1 MARVTVRINLGPGAS
16 LGAVAGVVDD
26 LLVIH
31 DLGLRVDIIGAR
43 RDAEETIEGWW
54 RDSPG
59 QLAER
64 SLNLDESTSSRLQR
78 LLDQR
83 RQEDEVA
90 EHLAGAPPE
99 MWFDEWYHMQRRYFG
114 KGSRRRFLPPPFWPA
129 ASEVSLAEVAP
140 DLFARLVAEE
150 FGRYVQQVPT
160 VERLSYQNPIELVLI
175 GVGSLVTAAGFK
187 FGTFTEMAK
196 LIRDWSADKQE
207 RQDQARQTRANADRA
222 ELGSLRERAEIERT
236 DAETREI
243 NARASKAEAEAEV
256 LRRYARQGGRVEDLI
271 EAGLAPRELQ
281 AMAELTAGTVEVEV
295 DENGP

>member
-1 MARVTVRINLGPGAS
+1 MARVTIRVNLGPGAS

-31 DLGLRVDIIGAR
+31 DLGLRVDIICAR

-59 QLAER
+59 QLVER

-90 EHLAGAPPE
+90 ERLAGAPPE
-99 MWFDEWYHMQRRYFG
+99 IWFDEWYRMQRRYSG
-114 KGSRRRFLPPPFWPA
+114 QGSRRRFLPPPFWPA

-150 FGRYVQQVPT
+150 FGRHVQPVPT

-187 FGTFTEMAK
+187 FGTFTEIAK
-196 LIRDWSADKQE
+196 LIRDWSTDKQE

-236 DAETREI
+236 EAETREI

-256 LRRYARQGGRVEDLI
+256 LRRYALQGGRVDDLI
-271 EAGLAPRELQ
+271 EAGLAPRELR
-281 AMAELTAGTVEVEV
+281 AMADLTAGTVEVEV
-295 DENGP
+295 DENEP